1 MVDQYHVGKG
11 WMDKNVPV
19 YLKKAQPYVQLA
31 QEKSLEAGAKLK
43 TLSQTALVKLEEY
56 VPGAQKQLNKFGDW
70 SVKFGQNALKN
81 CKILAVRAQ
90 ETALDLMK

>member
-1 MVDQYHVGKG
+1 MVWDVTSFNKVHLILEHHL
-11 WMDKNVPV
+11 DVPV

-56 VPGAQKQLNKFGDW
+56 VPGAQKQLNKFGD
-70 SVKFGQNALKN
+70 
-81 CKILAVRAQ
+81 
-90 ETALDLMK
+90 